1 MCVDETIRAVAAQG
15 GGVAVAVAVA
25 VASGRSCRR
34 TERHREM

>member
-1 MCVDETIRAVAAQG
+1 MYVDETIRAVAAEG
-15 GGVAVAVAVA
+15 GGVAVAVA

>member
-1 MCVDETIRAVAAQG
+1 MYVDETIRAVAAEG
-15 GGVAVAVAVA
+15 GGVAVA